1 MRACTVVVGREE
13 WEEYLL
19 CDAGAELRKGGELEK
34 KVAKIIDGMEEKN
47 VLKTN
52 TNTITRTII
61 KNTNENKYSKVTV
74 ETKTRTKTDAVHVG
88 FHR

>member
-1 MRACTVVVGREE
+1 M
-13 WEEYLL
+13 
-19 CDAGAELRKGGELEK
+19 RKGGELEK